1 MIGLEQLEKIWS
13 NLLALGGR
21 RLAAL
26 GVVGVAVFAAVGF
39 GSYYLSRTDFET
51 LYSVSPRRM
60 SAGSAPPLT
69 RQASGFDVNSEGTKV
84 LVRREETAQ
93 ARALLA
99 EKGLPGRLQRRL
111 RTVRQAWAHRPGVVH
126 AGSDDQARTRG

>member
-51 LYSVSPRRM
+51 LYSGLTAQDVSRIGAALNE
-60 SAGSAPPLT
+60 AGI
-69 RQASGFDVNSEGTKV
+69 RFDVNSEGTKV

-99 EKGLPGRLQRRL
+99 EKGLPAASNGGYELFDKL
-111 RTVRQAWAHRPGVVH
+111 GP
-126 AGSDDQARTRG
+126 